1 MVIFMVYLLYGNK
14 EFQINEEIKKISQ
27 NIDEMNISKYDLNND
42 PLSLALEDA
51 ETFSLFSNQ
60 KLVIIDN
67 ANMFTGSTAKD
78 SELIEKY
85 LNNINKNTILILIV
99 HNDKLDTRKKI
110 TKLIKKVGKVLEFN
124 DELDVTSLVRKL
136 LKDYNIDYKTI
147 KLFIDRVGN
156 NPLIIKNE
164 INKIKIYKDQNKT
177 ITDEDILNLTTKLI
191 EIDIFKLI
199 DYIVK
204 KDKDKAL
211 ELYYEMLKM
220 NEEPIKI
227 IVILAN
233 QFRIMYQSKELLKKG
248 YSEKDIASILKIH
261 PYRVKLAIQNSRNYT
276 SETLLKYLNN
286 LANID
291 IGIKTGTLNKN
302 LALELFILK

>member
-1 MVIFMVYLLYGNK
+1 MVYLLYGTK
-14 EFQINEEIKKISQ
+14 DFQIEEEIKKLSKGL
-27 NIDEMNISKYDLNND
+27 DEMNINKYDLNND
-42 PLSLALEDA
+42 LLSLAIEDA
-51 ETFSLFSNQ
+51 KTMSLFDDK

-67 ANMFTGSTAKD
+67 ANMFTGSTSKD
-78 SELIEKY
+78 SEIIEEY
-85 LNNINKNTILILIV
+85 LNHINENTTLVLIV

-110 TKLIKKVGKVLEFN
+110 TKLINKVGKVIAFN
-124 DELDVTSLVRKL
+124 DELDMTNLVRRL

-147 KLFIDRVGN
+147 NLFLDRVGN
-156 NPLIIKNE
+156 NPLIIQNE
-164 INKIKIYKDQNKT
+164 INKIKIYKENDKT

-199 DYIVK
+199 DYIVR
-204 KDKDKAL
+204 KDKEKAL

-248 YSEKDIASILKIH
+248 YSEKDIANILKIH

-276 SETLLKYLNN
+276 SEVLLKNLNN
-286 LANID
+286 LADID
-291 IGIKTGTLNKN
+291 IGIKTGILNKD

>member
-1 MVIFMVYLLYGNK
+1 MVYLLYGTK
-14 EFQINEEIKKISQ
+14 DFQIEEEIKKLSKGL
-27 NIDEMNISKYDLNND
+27 DEMNINKYDLNNNL
-42 PLSLALEDA
+42 LSLAIEDA
-51 ETFSLFSNQ
+51 KTMSLFDDK

-67 ANMFTGSTAKD
+67 ANMFTGSTSKD
-78 SELIEKY
+78 SEIIEEY
-85 LNNINKNTILILIV
+85 LNHINENTTLVLIV

-110 TKLIKKVGKVLEFN
+110 TKLINKVGKVIAFN
-124 DELDVTSLVRKL
+124 DELDMTNLVRRL

-147 KLFIDRVGN
+147 NLFLDRVGN
-156 NPLIIKNE
+156 NPLIIQNE
-164 INKIKIYKDQNKT
+164 INKIKIYKENDKT

-204 KDKDKAL
+204 KDKEKAL

-248 YSEKDIASILKIH
+248 YSEKDIANILKIH

-276 SETLLKYLNN
+276 SEVLLKNLNN
-286 LANID
+286 LADID
-291 IGIKTGTLNKN
+291 IGIKTGILNKD

>member
-1 MVIFMVYLLYGNK
+1 MVYLLYGTK
-14 EFQINEEIKKISQ
+14 IFQIEEEIKNLCK

-42 PLSLALEDA
+42 IFSLIIEDA
-51 ETFSLFSNQ
+51 QTVSLFGD
-60 KLVIIDN
+60 KKVVIADN
-67 ANMFTGSTAKD
+67 ANMFTGITSKD
-78 SELIEKY
+78 SELMEKY
-85 LNNINKNTILILIV
+85 LNNINENTILILTV
-99 HNDKLDTRKKI
+99 HNDKLDSRKKI
-110 TKLIKKVGKVLEFN
+110 TKLINKVGTVKAFN
-124 DELDVTSLVRKL
+124 DELDTNSLVRRL
-136 LKDYNIDYKTI
+136 FKDYNIDYKTI
-147 KLFIDRVGN
+147 QLFLNRVGT
-156 NPLIIKNE
+156 NPLIIQSE
-164 INKIKIYKDQNKT
+164 INKIKIYKGNDKN
-177 ITDEDILNLTTKLI
+177 ITDEDIIKLTTKLI

-204 KDKDKAL
+204 KDREKAL

-227 IVILAN
+227 VVILAN

-261 PYRVKLAIQNSRNYT
+261 PYRVILAIQNSRNYT
-276 SETLLKYLNN
+276 SEMLLKQLNN
-286 LANID
+286 LADID

>member
-1 MVIFMVYLLYGNK
+1 MVYLLYGTK
-14 EFQINEEIKKISQ
+14 DFQIEEEIKKLSKGL
-27 NIDEMNISKYDLNND
+27 DEMNINKYDLNND
-42 PLSLALEDA
+42 LLSLAIEDA
-51 ETFSLFSNQ
+51 KTMSLFDDK

-67 ANMFTGSTAKD
+67 ANMFTGSTSKD
-78 SELIEKY
+78 SEIVEEY
-85 LNNINKNTILILIV
+85 LNHINENTTLVLIV

-110 TKLIKKVGKVLEFN
+110 TKLINKVGKVIAFN
-124 DELDVTSLVRKL
+124 DELDMTNLVRRL

-147 KLFIDRVGN
+147 NLFLDRVGN
-156 NPLIIKNE
+156 NPLIIQNE
-164 INKIKIYKDQNKT
+164 INKIKIYKENDKT

-204 KDKDKAL
+204 KNKEKAL

-248 YSEKDIASILKIH
+248 YSEKDIANILKIH

-276 SETLLKYLNN
+276 SEVLLKNLNN
-286 LANID
+286 LADID
-291 IGIKTGTLNKN
+291 IGIKTGILNKD